1 MTIIKWK
8 YVSHYYYFYCD
19 SKTSLKNKVLKY
31 KLYVL
36 IPHISNVINVQKT
49 KRQLGGSM
57 QYERMMLFFKMLKLY
72 RIFCKL
78 LWLSIYNK
86 NAQTH

>member
-1 MTIIKWK
+1 MK

-19 SKTSLKNKVLKY
+19 SKTALKNKVLKN

-36 IPHISNVINVQKT
+36 IPHISNVIHVQKK
-49 KRQLGGSM
+49 KRQLGSSM
-57 QYERMMLFFKMLKLY
+57 HYEHMMLFLKMLKPY

-86 NAQTH
+86 NAQKH